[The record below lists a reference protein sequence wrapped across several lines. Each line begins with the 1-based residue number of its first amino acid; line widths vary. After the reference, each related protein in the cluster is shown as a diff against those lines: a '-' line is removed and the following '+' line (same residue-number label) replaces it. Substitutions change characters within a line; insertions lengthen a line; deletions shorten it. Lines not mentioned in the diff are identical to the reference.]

1 LKTRSAKNKGQR
13 LSKYVRDCLL
23 KAFPALLSDDI
34 IVTPSGVPGED
45 LRLSPKAREQFK
57 YSIECKNQ
65 ERLNI
70 WKAIEQAESNCG
82 SYQPI
87 VIFKRNKS
95 KTYVCLEFEHFLE
108 RHDSGS

>member
-13 LSKYVRDCLL
+13 LSKEVKNYLL
-23 KAFPALLSDDI
+23 KAFTSLLSDDI

-45 LRLSPKAREQFK
+45 LRLSPKAREQFQ

-82 SYQPI
+82 QYQPI
-87 VIFKRNKS
+87 VIFTRNRS
-95 KTYVCLEFEHFLE
+95 KTYVCVEFEHFLND
-108 RHDSGS
+108 RRS